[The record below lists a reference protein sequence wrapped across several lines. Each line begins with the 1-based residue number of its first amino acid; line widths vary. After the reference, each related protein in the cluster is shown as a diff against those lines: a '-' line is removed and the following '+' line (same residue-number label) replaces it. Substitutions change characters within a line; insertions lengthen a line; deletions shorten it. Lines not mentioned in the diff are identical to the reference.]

1 MNLILSIVVITSRS
15 ILLSVGADGGNLSC
29 HGYILNGNTYVK
41 NGRPKPR
48 TCEVPSTAN
57 YYSQSLYPATYRDS
71 SCCSSDGAYSV
82 VNGPNHVFYAP
93 WEHLLPSGI
102 CAAHAEMMSLIIC
115 DPNQAK
121 YIEHETST
129 LRVCKNSCEKLFD
142 ACGLPGVNYNSLMEY
157 QDPVSMCQELWH
169 GRASDGIQDCKGQIN
184 YLCATGLWINI
195 VETDCLSMMDPSESL
210 IRYHEQVALSI
221 DHDQKSSRNAD
232 FKYPNGCVTSGA
244 RQADGPMNSSS
255 RALLT
260 TVAFS
265 IIFVMLLLCLVYGLF
280 VAYYFWPEE
289 EERSKAIVSYA
300 YDKETQNDYQF
311 LMKSATFCQEALDP
325 ILEEVRSGGR
335 DSVRFEGVCSER
347 NSSGGKH
354 SNATKNPNDCESVDK
369 QRFTFLQDF
378 DLRELKDQKDCGY
391 IDDDDYESRRNSI
404 LNSRYV

>member
-1 MNLILSIVVITSRS
+1 MNLILIIVIASAS
-15 ILLSVGADGGNLSC
+15 ILLSVSADGNLSC

-57 YYSQSLYPATYRDS
+57 YYSHSLYPATYRDS

-121 YIEHETST
+121 YIEHETSA
-129 LRVCKNSCEKLFD
+129 LRVCKDSCEKLFD
-142 ACGLPGVNYNSLMEY
+142 ACGSPGVNYNRLMEY

-169 GRASDGIQDCKGQIN
+169 GRASDGIQDCKGRSN
-184 YLCATGLWINI
+184 YLCAAGLWINI

-210 IRYHEQVALSI
+210 IRYHEQIAVSI
-221 DHDQKSSRNAD
+221 DQYQKSSRSAE
-232 FKYPNGCVTSGA
+232 FMYPNGCVTTDT
-244 RQADGPMNSSS
+244 RQADDPINNNS
-255 RALLT
+255 RELLT
-260 TVAFS
+260 TIGFS
-265 IIFVMLLLCLVYGLF
+265 IICVMLLLCLVYGLF
-280 VAYYFWPEE
+280 VVYYFWPEE
-289 EERSKAIVSYA
+289 EERSKATASYA
-300 YDKETQNDYQF
+300 YDKETRNDFQR
-311 LMKSATFCQEALDP
+311 LMKSVALCPGALDP
-325 ILEEVRSGGR
+325 ILEEVRLGGR
-335 DSVRFEGVCSER
+335 ELVRFEGVRSER

-354 SNATKNPNDCESVDK
+354 TNATKNPNDCESVDT
-369 QRFTFLQDF
+369 QRFTFLQEF

-391 IDDDDYESRRNSI
+391 IDDDDYESRRNGI